1 MTLPL
6 LNDAERTS
14 EHVSTHPPIQKSR
27 SLWPSSVYTVG
38 LLLLN
43 LAALSVAF
51 FDAKGLVVLV
61 LSLMYTAHLRL
72 LLTSRADQRRTNELL
87 EEWLDTASALPQE
100 GRPCRT

>member
-6 LNDAERTS
+6 LNDAEQTPER
-14 EHVSTHPPIQKSR
+14 VPAHPPIQKSR

-51 FDAKGLVVLV
+51 FDAKGLVVLI

-87 EEWLDTASALPQE
+87 EEWLDTVPAPSQE
-100 GRPCRT
+100 ERPCRT